1 MFSRIGRQIVI
12 ITMTSYRVVMYETG
26 VNAVRCNKKH
36 TPSRVPISAAHCT
49 EYRNSSQK
57 TNKPSGIFEYFQTLN
72 NLTLAPLNPDEKI
85 KTETGKPMK
94 RIMLF
99 LLTNI
104 AIMVVL
110 SITLRLLGVD
120 SILAENGSDLN
131 IQALVILSGV
141 IGFGGSFISLLISKW
156 MAKRMTGAVVIT
168 NPVSNVEKWLIST
181 VEKQAKI
188 VGIKMPE
195 VAIFPSSAMNAF
207 ATGASKNKALMA
219 VSQGLLDSMSQGE
232 IEAVVGHEMSHI
244 ANGDMVTLA
253 LIQGVVNTFV
263 VFLSRVIGHVVD
275 RVILKNNQGH
285 GIGYFVSVIVA
296 QIVLSILASTIVM
309 YFSRKREFIA
319 DTGGADLAGHQNMIN
334 ALKRLGQVEP
344 EALPEQM
351 AAFGIN
357 DKGGVMAL
365 FSSHPPIEDRIV
377 ALEQRALRG

>member
-1 MFSRIGRQIVI
+1 
-12 ITMTSYRVVMYETG
+12 
-26 VNAVRCNKKH
+26 
-36 TPSRVPISAAHCT
+36 
-49 EYRNSSQK
+49 
-57 TNKPSGIFEYFQTLN
+57 
-72 NLTLAPLNPDEKI
+72 
-85 KTETGKPMK
+85 MK
-94 RIMLF
+94 RILLF
-99 LLTNI
+99 VMTNI

-141 IGFGGSFISLLISKW
+141 IGFGGAFISLLISKW
-156 MAKRMTGAVVIT
+156 MAKRMTGAVVIIKPS
-168 NPVSNVEKWLIST
+168 NNVEKWLIST
-181 VEKQAKI
+181 VEKQASI

-195 VAIFPSSAMNAF
+195 VAIFPSPAMNAF
-207 ATGASKNKALMA
+207 ATGASKNNSLMA
-219 VSQGLLDSMSQGE
+219 VSQGLLDNMTQGE

-244 ANGDMVTLA
+244 ANGDMVTLT

-263 VFLSRVIGHVVD
+263 VFLSRLIGHFVD

-285 GIGYFVSVIVA
+285 GIGYFVTVIVT
-296 QIVLSILASTIVM
+296 QIVISILASTIVM

-357 DKGGVMAL
+357 DKAGIMAL
-365 FSSHPPIEDRIV
+365 FSSHPPIEARIA
-377 ALEQRALRG
+377 ALEERALRQS

>member
-1 MFSRIGRQIVI
+1 
-12 ITMTSYRVVMYETG
+12 
-26 VNAVRCNKKH
+26 
-36 TPSRVPISAAHCT
+36 
-49 EYRNSSQK
+49 
-57 TNKPSGIFEYFQTLN
+57 
-72 NLTLAPLNPDEKI
+72 
-85 KTETGKPMK
+85 MK

-99 LLTNI
+99 IMTNI

-141 IGFGGSFISLLISKW
+141 IGFGGSFISLLMSKW

-168 NPVSNVEKWLIST
+168 NPSTNIERWLMDT

-195 VAIFPSSAMNAF
+195 VAIFPTPAMNAF

-219 VSQGLLDSMSQGE
+219 VSQGLLDNMSQGE

-263 VFLSRVIGHVVD
+263 VFLSRVIGHLVD
-275 RVILKNNQGH
+275 RVILKNNRGH
-285 GIGYFVSVIVA
+285 GIGYFVTVMVA
-296 QIVLSILASTIVM
+296 QVILSILASTIVM

-365 FSSHPPIEDRIV
+365 FSSHPPIEARIA
-377 ALEQRALRG
+377 ALEARAQRQS

>member
-1 MFSRIGRQIVI
+1 
-12 ITMTSYRVVMYETG
+12 
-26 VNAVRCNKKH
+26 
-36 TPSRVPISAAHCT
+36 
-49 EYRNSSQK
+49 
-57 TNKPSGIFEYFQTLN
+57 
-72 NLTLAPLNPDEKI
+72 
-85 KTETGKPMK
+85 MK

-99 LLTNI
+99 IMTNI
-104 AIMVVL
+104 AVMLVL

-141 IGFGGSFISLLISKW
+141 IGFGGSFISLLMSKW
-156 MAKRMTGAVVIT
+156 MAKRMTGAAVIT
-168 NPVSNVEKWLIST
+168 NPSTNIERWLVST
-181 VEKQAKI
+181 VEKQARI

-207 ATGASKNKALMA
+207 ATGASKNNSLMA
-219 VSQGLLDSMSQGE
+219 VSQGLLDNMAQGE

-244 ANGDMVTLA
+244 ANGDMVTLT

-263 VFLSRVIGHVVD
+263 VFLSRVVGHIVD

-285 GIGYFVSVIVA
+285 GIGYFISVIVA
-296 QIVLSILASTIVM
+296 QVVLSILASTIVM

-357 DKGGVMAL
+357 DKGGIMAL
-365 FSSHPPIEDRIV
+365 FSSHPPIEARIE
-377 ALEQRALRG
+377 ALEKRALTRS

>member
-1 MFSRIGRQIVI
+1 
-12 ITMTSYRVVMYETG
+12 
-26 VNAVRCNKKH
+26 
-36 TPSRVPISAAHCT
+36 
-49 EYRNSSQK
+49 
-57 TNKPSGIFEYFQTLN
+57 
-72 NLTLAPLNPDEKI
+72 
-85 KTETGKPMK
+85 MK

-99 LLTNI
+99 IMTNI

-131 IQALVILSGV
+131 IQALVIFSGV

-168 NPVSNVEKWLIST
+168 NPSTNMEKWLIST
-181 VEKQAKI
+181 VEKQANI

-195 VAIFPSSAMNAF
+195 VAIFPSSGMNAF

-219 VSQGLLDSMSQGE
+219 VSQGLLDNMAQGE
-232 IEAVVGHEMSHI
+232 VEAVVGHEMSHI

-275 RVILKNNQGH
+275 RVILKNNRGH
-285 GIGYFVSVIVA
+285 GIGYFVTVMIA
-296 QIVLSILASTIVM
+296 QVVLSILASTIVM

-319 DTGGADLAGHQNMIN
+319 DTGGADLAGHQNMID

-365 FSSHPPIEDRIV
+365 FSSHPPIEARIA
-377 ALEQRALRG
+377 ALENRAQSRS

>member
-1 MFSRIGRQIVI
+1 
-12 ITMTSYRVVMYETG
+12 
-26 VNAVRCNKKH
+26 
-36 TPSRVPISAAHCT
+36 
-49 EYRNSSQK
+49 
-57 TNKPSGIFEYFQTLN
+57 
-72 NLTLAPLNPDEKI
+72 
-85 KTETGKPMK
+85 MK

-104 AIMVVL
+104 AIMFVL

-141 IGFGGSFISLLISKW
+141 IGFGGAFISLLMSKW

-168 NPVSNVEKWLIST
+168 NPTTNVEKWLINL
-181 VEKQAKI
+181 VEKQSKI
-188 VGIKMPE
+188 VGVKMPE
-195 VAIFPSSAMNAF
+195 VAIFPDSSMNAF
-207 ATGASKNKALMA
+207 ATGANKNNALMA
-219 VSQGLLDSMSQGE
+219 VSQGLLNNMSQGE
-232 IEAVVGHEMSHI
+232 VEAVVGHEMSHI
-244 ANGDMVTLA
+244 ANGDMVTLT

-263 VFLSRVIGHVVD
+263 VFLSRIVGHIVD

-285 GIGYFVSVIVA
+285 GIGYFITVMISQVI
-296 QIVLSILASTIVM
+296 LSILASTIVM
-309 YFSRKREFIA
+309 YFSRQREFVA

-357 DKGGVMAL
+357 DKGGIMAL
-365 FSSHPPIEDRIV
+365 FSSHPPIESRIK
-377 ALEQRALRG
+377 ALEERAMRRA